1 MLAQNEYSQ
10 LKSVIVGDATHAQIP
25 ALDKSLHCVNYA
37 DKLDV
42 KEIPASGPYPAQVID
57 EANEDIEVFIKFLRD
72 QHIQVLRPEKNKP
85 AYYNYCPRDVLLIH
99 SDKIIFAPMSIRAR
113 QNEYLAY
120 TKLFPEDCQTNIMID
135 REDTLYNE
143 GCIGNKKIL
152 ALNETEPCFDAA
164 NVLRHNQDVF
174 YLVSNSG
181 NLAGADALQDCLGNE
196 IKVHKIEN
204 VYSYMHLDSTLAILR
219 DGLLLVN
226 PERIKDKTQLPK
238 VLQNWDII
246 FAPRPVDIGHYPGY
260 CNSSPWVSMN
270 LLSINENLVVLEQR
284 QDNLRKLLES
294 HKIESAML
302 PMRHAR
308 TLGGCFHCITV
319 DVERDHV

>member
-1 MLAQNEYSQ
+1 MLAKNEYSQ
-10 LKSVIVGDATHAQIP
+10 LKSVIVGDATDARIP
-25 ALDKSLHCVNYA
+25 ALDKSLRCVNYA
-37 DKLDV
+37 DKVDT
-42 KEIPASGPYPAQVID
+42 KDIPAPGLYPPQVID
-57 EANEDIEVFIKFLRD
+57 EANEDIDIFIEFLKE
-72 QHIQVLRPEKNKP
+72 QNIKVLRPEKNKP
-85 AYYNYCPRDVLLIH
+85 AYYNYCPRDVLFTYG
-99 SDKIIFAPMSIRAR
+99 DKIIFAPMSIRAR

-120 TKLFPEDCQTNIMID
+120 TKLLPESLQTTMKIT
-135 REDTLYNE
+135 REDSLYNE
-143 GCIGNKKIL
+143 SCIDNKEVL

-181 NLAGADALQDCLGNE
+181 NLSGANSLQNFLGRE
-196 IKVHKIEN
+196 TKVHVIEN
-204 VYSYMHLDSTLAILR
+204 VYSYMHLDSTMAILR

-226 PERIKDKTQLPK
+226 PDRIKDKMQLPK

-246 FAPRPVDIGHYPGY
+246 SAPQPIDIGHYPGH

-270 LLSINENLVVLEQR
+270 LLSVNENLVVLEQK

-294 HKIESAML
+294 YKIECAML

-319 DVERDHV
+319 DVERE